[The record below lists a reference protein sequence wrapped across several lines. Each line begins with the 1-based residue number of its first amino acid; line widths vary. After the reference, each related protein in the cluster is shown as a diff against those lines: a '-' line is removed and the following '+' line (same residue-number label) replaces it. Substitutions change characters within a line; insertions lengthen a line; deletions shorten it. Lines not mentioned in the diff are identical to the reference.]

1 MVVVIIRLWRNWTDG
16 RYSGRPC
23 GRIECIKIRMDR
35 VHLFRKE
42 GEQCRNLEDG

>member
-1 MVVVIIRLWRNWTDG
+1 MVVEIIRLWRNWMERKSSVR
-16 RYSGRPC
+16 RY
-23 GRIECIKIRMDR
+23 GRIGCTRIHMDR